1 MTDKTEKKLIDKI
14 TVKQLAELA
23 QHAESVDPIDWGML
37 NISEDEAY
45 LLMASQVLE
54 TFLKTPEDQRL
65 VIALSSLT
73 KLTVENF
80 VLNLRLHGK
89 G

>member
-1 MTDKTEKKLIDKI
+1 LKNVKMIDKI
-14 TVKQLAELA
+14 TPAQLADLA
-23 QHAESVDPIDWGML
+23 MHADLSDPIDWGML
-37 NISEDEAY
+37 ELKEEDVFA
-45 LLMASQVLE
+45 MIAAQVLDMIQ
-54 TFLKTPEDQRL
+54 KNPEDSQL
-65 VIALSSLT
+65 IVAMASLT

>member
-1 MTDKTEKKLIDKI
+1 MNEKIDII
-14 TVKQLAELA
+14 TAHQLADLA
-23 QHAESVDPIDWGML
+23 MQADLSDPIDWGLL
-37 NISEDEAY
+37 NIKEEDAY
-45 LLMASQVLE
+45 LLIAEQVLDSMR
-54 TFLKTPEDQRL
+54 KNAHDDQL
-65 VIALSSLT
+65 IVALASLT

>member
-1 MTDKTEKKLIDKI
+1 MKNATMIDKI
-14 TVKQLAELA
+14 SPAELA
-23 QHAESVDPIDWGML
+23 DLAMHADLSDPIDWGML
-37 NISEDEAY
+37 ELKEEDVFA
-45 LLMASQVLE
+45 MIAAQVLDMIQ
-54 TFLKTPEDQRL
+54 KNPPEQQL
-65 VIALSSLT
+65 VVAAASLT

>member
-1 MTDKTEKKLIDKI
+1 MNEKMIDKI
-14 TVKQLAELA
+14 TPHQLADLA
-23 QHAESVDPIDWGML
+23 MHADLADPIDWGML
-37 NISEDEAY
+37 NIREDVAY
-45 LLMASQVLE
+45 EMIATQVLE
-54 TFLKTPEDQRL
+54 MIKEQPDDRQLI
-65 VIALSSLT
+65 IALASIT

>member
-1 MTDKTEKKLIDKI
+1 MNEKMIDKI
-14 TVKQLAELA
+14 TPHQLADLAMNAELA
-23 QHAESVDPIDWGML
+23 DPIDWGML
-37 NISEDEAY
+37 NIREDVAFEMIAT
-45 LLMASQVLE
+45 QVLE
-54 TFLKTPEDQRL
+54 MIREQPDDKQII
-65 VIALSSLT
+65 IALASIT

>member
-1 MTDKTEKKLIDKI
+1 MNEKIDII
-14 TVKQLAELA
+14 TAHQLADLA
-23 QHAESVDPIDWGML
+23 MQADLSDPIDWGLL
-37 NISEDEAY
+37 NIKEEDAY
-45 LLMASQVLE
+45 LLIAEQVLDSMR
-54 TFLKTPEDQRL
+54 KNAHDQQL
-65 VIALSSLT
+65 IVALASLT

>member
-1 MTDKTEKKLIDKI
+1 MNEKIYII
-14 TVKQLAELA
+14 TAHQLADLA
-23 QHAESVDPIDWGML
+23 MQADLSDPIDWGLL
-37 NISEDEAY
+37 NIKEEDAY
-45 LLMASQVLE
+45 LLIAEQVLDSMR
-54 TFLKTPEDQRL
+54 KNAHDQQL
-65 VIALSSLT
+65 IVALASLT

>member
-1 MTDKTEKKLIDKI
+1 MNEKMIDKI
-14 TVKQLAELA
+14 TPHQLADLVMYADLA
-23 QHAESVDPIDWGML
+23 DPIDWGML
-37 NISEDEAY
+37 ELREEDVF
-45 LLMASQVLE
+45 LMIATQVLE
-54 TFLKTPEDQRL
+54 MIQKNPEETQL
-65 VIALSSLT
+65 PVALASIT

>member
-1 MTDKTEKKLIDKI
+1 MNEKMIDKI
-14 TVKQLAELA
+14 TTHQLADLA
-23 QHAESVDPIDWGML
+23 MHADLADPIDWGML
-37 NISEDEAY
+37 NIREDVAY
-45 LLMASQVLE
+45 EMIATQVLE
-54 TFLKTPEDQRL
+54 MIKEQPDDRQL
-65 VIALSSLT
+65 VIALASIT

>member
-1 MTDKTEKKLIDKI
+1 MNEKMIDKI
-14 TVKQLAELA
+14 TPHQLADLA
-23 QHAESVDPIDWGML
+23 MHADLADPIDWGML
-37 NISEDEAY
+37 NIREDVAY
-45 LLMASQVLE
+45 EMIATQVLE
-54 TFLKTPEDQRL
+54 MIKEQPDDKKII
-65 VIALSSLT
+65 IALASIT

>member
-1 MTDKTEKKLIDKI
+1 MNEKMIDKI
-14 TVKQLAELA
+14 TPHQLADLA
-23 QHAESVDPIDWGML
+23 MHADLTDPIDWGML
-37 NISEDEAY
+37 ELREEDVF
-45 LLMASQVLE
+45 LMIATQVLE
-54 TFLKTPEDQRL
+54 MIQKNPEETQL
-65 VIALSSLT
+65 PVALASIT

>member
-1 MTDKTEKKLIDKI
+1 MNEKIDII
-14 TVKQLAELA
+14 TAHQLADLA
-23 QHAESVDPIDWGML
+23 MHADLSDPIDWGLL
-37 NISEDEAY
+37 NIKEEDAY
-45 LLMASQVLE
+45 LLIAEQVLDSMR
-54 TFLKTPEDQRL
+54 KNAHDQQL
-65 VIALSSLT
+65 IVALASLT